1 MTNDLKIKGKV
12 EVAGI
17 EIPNIVGGF
26 GENKKAMLAKHIAKI
41 HDKELFNVNK
51 LINENRTRFKD
62 NIDIVDLKGDDF
74 VITLTNNGLFTQ
86 NAINRAENIY
96 LLSERGYAK
105 LIKLFND
112 DLAWERYD
120 QLLDEYFELRDGNIE
135 PIHKVLSPA
144 ELMVAYANQFLQQE
158 KRMNE
163 LENKQKESEQKVTH
177 MQTYL
182 TESPDR
188 KKIQR
193 EINTYARRN
202 NMQQSEVRTM
212 IYNKIED
219 KYGFSI
225 SQRVKNGRKK
235 INEDRVDKGKK
246 PYAVSSLKQ
255 KYNGMDVIFENGY
268 EKEVME
274 ILAGLI

>member
-1 MTNDLKIKGKV
+1 
-12 EVAGI
+12 
-17 EIPNIVGGF
+17 
-26 GENKKAMLAKHIAKI
+26 
-41 HDKELFNVNK
+41 
-51 LINENRTRFKD
+51 
-62 NIDIVDLKGDDF
+62 
-74 VITLTNNGLFTQ
+74 
-86 NAINRAENIY
+86 
-96 LLSERGYAK
+96 
-105 LIKLFND
+105 
-112 DLAWERYD
+112 
-120 QLLDEYFELRDGNIE
+120 
-135 PIHKVLSPA
+135 
-144 ELMVAYANQFLQQE
+144 MVAYANQFLQQE

-177 MQTYL
+177 IQTYL

-202 NMQQSEVRTM
+202 NMQQSEVRTL

-225 SQRVKNGRKK
+225 SQRVKNGRKR
-235 INEDRVDKGKK
+235 INDERVEKGKK

-255 KYNGMDVIFENGY
+255 KYNGMDVIFENDY

-274 ILAGLI
+274 ILAGIQ